1 MALHDFAIFKE
12 LFDYDFSAMEAG
24 LGVDCVSMILDYTGS
39 GTHGSVFNG
48 RIRDRICALAKSLGQ
63 TKDAEEFKLP

>member
-1 MALHDFAIFKE
+1 MTTT
-12 LFDYDFSAMEAG
+12 STAMEST

-48 RIRDRICALAKSLGQ
+48 RIRDRICALAKALGQ
-63 TKDAEEFKLP
+63 TEDAEEFQGP